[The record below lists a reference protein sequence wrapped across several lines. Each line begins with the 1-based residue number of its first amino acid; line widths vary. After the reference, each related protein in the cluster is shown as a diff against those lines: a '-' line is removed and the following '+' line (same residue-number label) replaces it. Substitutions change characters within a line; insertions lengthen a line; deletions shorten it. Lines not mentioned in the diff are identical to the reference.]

1 MIRFAKPED
10 ITRVMEFID
19 CYWKKGHIL
28 GKSYSFFKYEFYKN
42 DKVNFVISEEDGDI
56 NGIIGF
62 ISYSE
67 EDEKDIAGVMWKVI
81 KTDSLILGIELLKF
95 MIDNSKCRI
104 AMSPGINKNTIPIYE
119 WLGYSTGKLK
129 HFYRIGNQ
137 EKLKLAICPQ
147 WEAVEI
153 TESMQYELL
162 EINSFEQLTNKFS
175 FDEYRRLKTKPYK
188 SKEYIERR
196 YFNHPIYKYKV
207 YGIEEKEKIETFLV
221 AREVNCNGATILRI
235 VDCIGKWEKVRY
247 IGNAI
252 GKILNDYAYEY
263 VDFYQTGISD
273 EIMTA
278 SGFRL
283 KDESTTMIPN
293 YFEPFLSENI
303 DIYYF
308 STDAEITLFKG
319 DGDQDRPS
327 SIEG

>member
-1 MIRFAKPED
+1 MIRFAKMED
-10 ITRVMEFID
+10 ITKIMEFIE
-19 CYWKKGHIL
+19 CYWKKEHIL
-28 GKSYSFFKYEFYKN
+28 VKSYSFFKYEFCKN
-42 DKVNFVISEEDGDI
+42 DNVNFVISEESGEI
-56 NGIIGF
+56 NGIVGF

-67 EDEKDIAGVMWKVI
+67 ENEKDIAGVMWKVI
-81 KTDSLILGIELLKF
+81 KTDSPILGVELLKF

-104 AMSPGINKNTIPIYE
+104 AMSLGINKNTVPIYK

-137 EKLKLAICPQ
+137 EKLKLARYSKREEVQ
-147 WEAVEI
+147 I
-153 TESMQYELL
+153 TELIQYELR
-162 EINSFEQLTNKFS
+162 EINDFEQLANRFS
-175 FDEYRRLKTKPYK
+175 FDEYKNLKTKPYK

-207 YGIEEKEKIETFLV
+207 YGIEDKEKIETFIV
-221 AREVNCNGATILRI
+221 AREVECKGAIILRI
-235 VDCIGKWEKVRY
+235 IDCIGKWENLRH

-263 VDFYQTGISD
+263 VDFYQTGIPD
-273 EIMTA
+273 EIITA

-283 KDESTTMIPN
+283 KDETTTMIPN

-308 STDAEITLFKG
+308 STDKEITLFKG

-327 SIEG
+327 VIGV